1 MHFAPADHPG
11 LRPPGFRH
19 SIYGSLVVPRPIG
32 WISTVSTEGVVNLAP
47 FSFFNLVAND
57 PLSCMYCA
65 NGSHAEGGPKDSLR
79 NARDTGEFVFNLA
92 TWDLREQMNATS
104 ASLPRSVDEMDAAG
118 LTAAPSVVVA
128 PPRVAA
134 SPIVLECKVSQ
145 IVELAS
151 TETTRNAMVIG
162 RVVQVHIDDAVVVDG
177 LIDPTRMRPL
187 GRLGYHDYTV
197 VDEVFTL
204 VRPA

>member
-1 MHFAPADHPG
+1 MHFDPADHPG

-32 WISTVSTEGVVNLAP
+32 WISTMSTEGVVNLAP

-57 PLSCMYCA
+57 PLCCMYCA
-65 NGSHAEGGPKDSLR
+65 NGSHVDGGPKDSLR
-79 NARDTGEFVFNLA
+79 NARETGEFVFNLA

-104 ASLPRSVDEMDAAG
+104 ASVPRSIDEMAAAG
-118 LTAAPSVVVA
+118 LEAAPSVAVR

-134 SPIVLECKVSQ
+134 SPIVLECR
-145 IVELAS
+145 VEQVVDLPS
-151 TETTRNAMVIG
+151 TGAVANAMVIG
-162 RVVQVHIDDAVVVDG
+162 RVVQVHIDPDVVVDG

-187 GRLGYHDYTV
+187 GRLGYHDYAVIDQT
-197 VDEVFTL
+197 FTL